1 MSEQPELAAEPG
13 LAAVPPGDGELG
25 SAAPLTGSERFLRA
39 FLQHRPA
46 VVSAGYLALLVL
58 VALFGLY
65 LVPHDPLVIDLTR
78 TFEGPSLE
86 YWLGTDHLGRST
98 LARIV
103 AATAVA
109 LKAAALGV
117 GIALGLGA
125 PLGLLSGYFG
135 GWWDRISMRIV
146 EAIIA
151 LPALLVAIAILAIL
165 GPSLTNAMI
174 ALGIAN
180 ATAFFRLMR
189 GTALEVREAVYV
201 DAARVSGAAAG
212 RILFRH
218 VLPNVTGPLTVQT
231 TLTFAYVL
239 LAEAGLSYIGL
250 GVQPPEASWGVML
263 STAQNYLH
271 QHPFMVAPPGLMIVF
286 SVLAFNLVGDGLR
299 DALSRVEARP
309 ANGRRPGSTGAA
321 PRSRERADDAAG
333 APLLQ
338 VSDLAVQFPAPR
350 GGDLTVVSGVG
361 FEMHAGRTV
370 GLVGESGCGKSVTA
384 MAVMGLLGETGRIV
398 SGSIRFDGR
407 ELVGMPPA
415 ELNRIRGDEIG
426 MIFQEPGASL
436 NPAFTVK
443 HQIAEA
449 LRVHEGMTRR
459 QAGARSIEL
468 LDHVGIP
475 GAAQRAD
482 DYPHQFSGGMA
493 QRAMIAMALACNPKL
508 LIADEP
514 TTALDVTIQAQ
525 VLDLLT
531 ALQEEH
537 GMAILLITHDL
548 GVIADMCDEA
558 LVMYA
563 GMIVERGPA
572 EPLLA
577 APAHPYTN
585 GLLASMP
592 QSGPRA
598 RPQVAL
604 ELPLRE
610 NSSAGEDQG
619 PAPRRQTL
627 PQIPGR
633 VPPAWAWPEGCRF
646 HPRCPH
652 AGPACA
658 AGDIPL
664 HAVAPERAARC
675 ARLDEI
681 DPAEGW

>member
-1 MSEQPELAAEPG
+1 MSEQPAATVETG
-13 LAAVPPGDGELG
+13 LPIAPPGVDAAMG

-46 VVSAGYLALLVL
+46 VLSAAYLALLVL
-58 VALFGLY
+58 VALFGLH
-65 LVPHDPLVIDLTR
+65 LVPQDPLVIDLTR

-86 YWLGTDHLGRST
+86 HWLGTDHLGRST

-201 DAARVSGAAAG
+201 DAARVSGAATA
-212 RILFRH
+212 RILMRH

-263 STAQNYLH
+263 ATAQNYLH

-309 ANGRRPGSTGAA
+309 AEARRKRAAAQVAARA
-321 PRSRERADDAAG
+321 PRAARDADT
-333 APLLQ
+333 APLLSI
-338 VSDLAVQFPAPR
+338 SDLEVRFPAPR
-350 GGDLTVVSGVG
+350 GGELTVVSGVG
-361 FEMHAGRTV
+361 FEMQAGRTV

-384 MAVMGLLGETGRIV
+384 MAVMGLLGETGSITA
-398 SGSIRFDGR
+398 GSIRFDGR
-407 ELVGMPPA
+407 ELVGMPQA

-459 QAGARSIEL
+459 QAAARAVEM

-563 GMIVERGPA
+563 GMIVEQGPVG
-572 EPLLA
+572 PLLSE
-577 APAHPYTN
+577 PAHPYTN

-592 QSGPRA
+592 QGGPR
-598 RPQVAL
+598 
-604 ELPLRE
+604 RE
-610 NSSAGEDQG
+610 A
-619 PAPRRQTL
+619 L

-652 AGPACA
+652 AGPACE

-664 HAVAPERAARC
+664 HPIAPERAARC

-681 DPAEGW
+681 DPREGW

>member
-1 MSEQPELAAEPG
+1 MSEQPELATEPG

-309 ANGRRPGSTGAA
+309 ASRRRPGAPATA
-321 PRSRERADDAAG
+321 PRPREGADDAA

-338 VSDLAVQFPAPR
+338 IADLSVQFPAPR
-350 GGDLTVVSGVG
+350 GGELTVVSGVS
-361 FEMHAGRTV
+361 FEMYAGRTL

-592 QSGPRA
+592 QSGPR
-598 RPQVAL
+598 RK
-604 ELPLRE
+604 
-610 NSSAGEDQG
+610 
-619 PAPRRQTL
+619 TL

-652 AGPACA
+652 AGPACV

-681 DPAEGW
+681 DLFQRGASPSRSPGEGW

>member
-1 MSEQPELAAEPG
+1 MSERAPVPADPPLALDFVADD
-13 LAAVPPGDGELG
+13 AQA
-25 SAAPLTGSERFLRA
+25 AAPLTGRERFLRA
-39 FLQHRPA
+39 FLAHRPA
-46 VVSAGYLALLVL
+46 VASAGYLALLVL
-58 VALFGLY
+58 IALVGIEIA
-65 LVPHDPLVIDLTR
+65 PHDPLAIDLTR
-78 TFEGPSLE
+78 TFEAPSAE
-86 YWLGTDHLGRST
+86 HWLGTDHLGRST
-98 LARIV
+98 AARTV

-125 PLGLLSGYFG
+125 PLGLLVGYFG

-146 EAIIA
+146 EAVIA

-201 DAARVSGAAAG
+201 DAARVSGAATL
-212 RILFRH
+212 RILLRH

-250 GVQPPEASWGVML
+250 GVQPPESSWGAML
-263 STAQNYLH
+263 ATAQNYLH

-286 SVLAFNLVGDGLR
+286 TVLAFNLLGDGLR

-309 ANGRRPGSTGAA
+309 TNGRGRRPADVSRPLATAATDTGS
-321 PRSRERADDAAG
+321 E
-333 APLLQ
+333 APLLRI
-338 VSDLAVQFPAPR
+338 SDLEVRFPAPR
-350 GGDLTVVSGVG
+350 GGELTVVSGVG
-361 FEMHAGRTV
+361 FEMLAGRTV

-384 MAVMGLLGETGRIV
+384 MAVMGLLGESGRV
-398 SGSIRFDGR
+398 TAGSIRFDGR
-407 ELVGMPPA
+407 ELVGLPQA
-415 ELNRIRGDEIG
+415 ELNRLRGDEIG
-426 MIFQEPGASL
+426 MIFQEPAASL

-443 HQIAEA
+443 HQIGEA

-459 QAGARSIEL
+459 QAHARAVEL

-493 QRAMIAMALACNPKL
+493 QRAMIAMALACSPKL

-563 GMIVERGPA
+563 GQIVERGA
-572 EPLLA
+572 TEPLLR

-592 QSGPRA
+592 QSGPRRA
-598 RPQVAL
+598 A
-604 ELPLRE
+604 
-610 NSSAGEDQG
+610 
-619 PAPRRQTL
+619 L

-633 VPPAWAWPEGCRF
+633 VPPAWAWPAGCRF

-652 AGPACA
+652 ARPACA
-658 AGDIPL
+658 TGNIALRELGPG
-664 HAVAPERAARC
+664 RSARC
-675 ARLDEI
+675 ARLDDI
-681 DPAEGW
+681 DPSAGWG

>member
-1 MSEQPELAAEPG
+1 MS
-13 LAAVPPGDGELG
+13 DT
-25 SAAPLTGSERFLRA
+25 AAPLTGSERFLRA

-46 VVSAGYLALLVL
+46 VVSAGYLGVLVL
-58 VALFGLY
+58 IALFGLY
-65 LVPHDPLVIDLTR
+65 VLPQDPLAIDLAR
-78 TFEGPSLE
+78 TFEGPSAE
-86 YWLGTDHLGRST
+86 HWLGTDHLGRST

-125 PLGLLSGYFG
+125 PLGLISGYFG

-201 DAARVSGAAAG
+201 DAARVSGAATV

-231 TLTFAYVL
+231 TLAFAYVL
-239 LAEAGLSYIGL
+239 LAEAGLSFIGL

-263 STAQNYLH
+263 ATAQNYLH

-286 SVLAFNLVGDGLR
+286 SVLAFNLLGDGLR
-299 DALSRVEARP
+299 DALARVEARTTRASRRP
-309 ANGRRPGSTGAA
+309 IDVPGRRDEA
-321 PRSRERADDAAG
+321 DAAG
-333 APLLQ
+333 PLLT
-338 VSDLAVQFPAPR
+338 VSDLSVQFPAPR
-350 GGDLTVVSGVG
+350 GGELTVVSGVG
-361 FEMHAGRTV
+361 FEMLAGRTL

-384 MAVMGLLGETGRIV
+384 MAVMGLLGETGRIA
-398 SGSIRFDGR
+398 SGSIRFHGR
-407 ELVGMPPA
+407 ELVGMGAA
-415 ELNRIRGDEIG
+415 ELNRIRGAEIG
-426 MIFQEPGASL
+426 MIFQEPSASL

-459 QAGARSIEL
+459 QAGARAVEL

-475 GAAQRAD
+475 GAARRAD

-592 QSGPRA
+592 ESGPR
-598 RPQVAL
+598 
-604 ELPLRE
+604 RE
-610 NSSAGEDQG
+610 A
-619 PAPRRQTL
+619 L

-633 VPPAWAWPEGCRF
+633 VPPAWAWPQGCRF

-652 AGPACA
+652 AGPACTSA
-658 AGDIPL
+658 DIPFRTIAPQR
-664 HAVAPERAARC
+664 AVRC
-675 ARLDEI
+675 AREGEI

>member
-1 MSEQPELAAEPG
+1 MSDQPAVATDTGLPAAALQED
-13 LAAVPPGDGELG
+13 AAMG

-46 VVSAGYLALLVL
+46 VISAGYLALLVV

-78 TFEGPSLE
+78 TFEGPSWE
-86 YWLGTDHLGRST
+86 HWLGTDHLGRST

-135 GWWDRISMRIV
+135 GWWDRIAMRIV

-189 GTALEVREAVYV
+189 GVALEVREAVYV
-201 DAARVSGAAAG
+201 DAARVSGAATA
-212 RILFRH
+212 RILLRH
-218 VLPNVTGPLTVQT
+218 VLPNVTGPLTIQT

-271 QHPFMVAPPGLMIVF
+271 QHPFMVWPPGLMIVF

-309 ANGRRPGSTGAA
+309 AEGPRKRSGA
-321 PRSRERADDAAG
+321 EIVAG
-333 APLLQ
+333 APRTAGGADAAPVLSI
-338 VSDLAVQFPAPR
+338 SDLEVRFPAPR

-384 MAVMGLLGETGRIV
+384 MAVMGLLGETGRITA
-398 SGSIRFDGR
+398 GSIRFDGR

-459 QAGARSIEL
+459 QAGARAVEL

-493 QRAMIAMALACNPKL
+493 QRAMIAMALACSPKL

-548 GVIADMCDEA
+548 GVIADMCEEA

-563 GMIVERGPA
+563 GMIVEQGPVG
-572 EPLLA
+572 PLLST
-577 APAHPYTN
+577 PAHPYTN
-585 GLLASMP
+585 GLLSSMP
-592 QSGPRA
+592 QSGPR
-598 RPQVAL
+598 
-604 ELPLRE
+604 RE
-610 NSSAGEDQG
+610 PSAGEREG
-619 PAPRRQTL
+619 PAPRKKAL

-652 AGPACA
+652 ARPACE
-658 AGDIPL
+658 AGDVPL
-664 HAVAPERAARC
+664 RPVAPERAARC
-675 ARLDEI
+675 VRLDEI
-681 DPAEGW
+681 DPREGW

>member
-1 MSEQPELAAEPG
+1 MRAIALRSLREFAARILPAKSAG
-13 LAAVPPGDGELG
+13 AV
-25 SAAPLTGSERFLRA
+25 APLTGSERFLRA
-39 FLQHRPA
+39 LAQHRPA
-46 VVSAGYLALLVL
+46 VVSACYLCLLIFI
-58 VALFGLY
+58 ALFGLHV
-65 LVPHDPLVIDLTR
+65 LPHDPLAIDLAR
-78 TFEGPSLE
+78 TFEGPSAE
-86 YWLGTDHLGRST
+86 HWLGTDHLGRST

-125 PLGLLSGYFG
+125 PLGLISGYFG

-201 DAARVSGAAAG
+201 DAAKVSGAATV
-212 RILFRH
+212 RILLRH

-231 TLTFAYVL
+231 TLAFAYVL
-239 LAEAGLSYIGL
+239 LAEAGLSFIGL

-263 STAQNYLH
+263 ATAQNYLH

-286 SVLAFNLVGDGLR
+286 SVLAFNLLGDGLR
-299 DALSRVEARP
+299 DALARVEARTTHR
-309 ANGRRPGSTGAA
+309 GRRPAVL
-321 PRSRERADDAAG
+321 PSRRDGADDTATG
-333 APLLQ
+333 PLLT
-338 VSDLAVQFPAPR
+338 VSDLSVQFPAPR

-361 FEMHAGRTV
+361 FEMHAGCTL

-407 ELVGMPPA
+407 ELVGMAPA
-415 ELNRIRGDEIG
+415 ELNRIRGAEIG
-426 MIFQEPGASL
+426 MIFQEPSASL

-459 QAGARSIEL
+459 QAGARAIEL

-475 GAAQRAD
+475 GAARRAD
-482 DYPHQFSGGMA
+482 DFPHQFSGGMA

-537 GMAILLITHDL
+537 DMAILLITHDL

-577 APAHPYTN
+577 APRHPYTN

-592 QSGPRA
+592 EGGPR
-598 RPQVAL
+598 
-604 ELPLRE
+604 RE
-610 NSSAGEDQG
+610 A
-619 PAPRRQTL
+619 L

-633 VPPAWAWPEGCRF
+633 VPPAWAWPQGCRF

-652 AGPACA
+652 AGPACTSA
-658 AGDIPL
+658 DIPL
-664 HAVAPERAARC
+664 RMIAPQRTVRC
-675 ARLDEI
+675 ARQGEI

>member
-1 MSEQPELAAEPG
+1 MSEQHAVATDTGHPLAPLDQDEAM
-13 LAAVPPGDGELG
+13 G

-46 VVSAGYLALLVL
+46 VISAGYLALLVV

-78 TFEGPSLE
+78 TFEGPSWE
-86 YWLGTDHLGRST
+86 HWLGTDHLGRST

-109 LKAAALGV
+109 LKAASLGV

-135 GWWDRISMRIV
+135 GGWDRIAMRIV

-201 DAARVSGAAAG
+201 DAARVSGAATA
-212 RILFRH
+212 RILLRH

-263 STAQNYLH
+263 ATAQNYLH

-299 DALSRVEARP
+299 DALSRVEAHP
-309 ANGRRPGSTGAA
+309 AEGRRKRASPVAPPAA
-321 PRSRERADDAAG
+321 PQPGRDADV
-333 APLLQ
+333 APLLSI
-338 VSDLAVQFPAPR
+338 SDLEVRFPAPR

-361 FEMHAGRTV
+361 FEMQAGRTV

-384 MAVMGLLGETGRIV
+384 MAVMGLLGETGRIAA
-398 SGSIRFDGR
+398 GSIRFDGR

-415 ELNRIRGDEIG
+415 ELNRIRGDAIG

-459 QAGARSIEL
+459 QAGARAIEL
-468 LDHVGIP
+468 LEHVGIP

-493 QRAMIAMALACNPKL
+493 QRAMIAMALACSPKL

-548 GVIADMCDEA
+548 GVIADMCEEA

-563 GMIVERGPA
+563 GMIVEQGPVG
-572 EPLLA
+572 PLLST
-577 APAHPYTN
+577 PAHPYTN
-585 GLLASMP
+585 GLLSSMP
-592 QSGPRA
+592 QSGPR
-598 RPQVAL
+598 
-604 ELPLRE
+604 RE
-610 NSSAGEDQG
+610 PSAGEPEG
-619 PAPRRQTL
+619 LAPRKRAL

-652 AGPACA
+652 AGPACE

-664 HAVAPERAARC
+664 RPVAPERAARC
-675 ARLDEI
+675 VRLDEI
-681 DPAEGW
+681 DPRQGW

>member
-309 ANGRRPGSTGAA
+309 VKGRRPGAPAVA
-321 PRSRERADDAAG
+321 PRPREGADDAA
-333 APLLQ
+333 APLLRIA
-338 VSDLAVQFPAPR
+338 DLSVQFPAPR
-350 GGDLTVVSGVG
+350 GGELTVVSGVS
-361 FEMHAGRTV
+361 FEMYAGRTL

-449 LRVHEGMTRR
+449 LRVHEGMTPR

-592 QSGPRA
+592 QSGPR
-598 RPQVAL
+598 RK
-604 ELPLRE
+604 
-610 NSSAGEDQG
+610 
-619 PAPRRQTL
+619 TL

-652 AGPACA
+652 AGPACV

-681 DPAEGW
+681 DLFQRGASPSRSPGEDW

>member
-1 MSEQPELAAEPG
+1 MSAPRAA
-13 LAAVPPGDGELG
+13 AAPLEDEAMG
-25 SAAPLTGSERFLRA
+25 SAAPLRGSERFLRA

-46 VVSAGYLALLVL
+46 VVSAGYLAALVL
-58 VALFGLY
+58 IALAGLHV
-65 LVPHDPLVIDLTR
+65 VPQDPLTIDLAR
-78 TFEGPSLE
+78 TFEGPSAE
-86 YWLGTDHLGRST
+86 HWLGTDHLGRST

-135 GWWDRISMRIV
+135 GWWDRIAMRVV

-174 ALGIAN
+174 ALGVAN

-189 GTALEVREAVYV
+189 ATALEVREAVYV
-201 DAARVSGAAAG
+201 DAARVSGAATA
-212 RILFRH
+212 RILLRH

-239 LAEAGLSYIGL
+239 LAEAGLSFIGL

-263 STAQNYLH
+263 ATAQNYLH
-271 QHPFMVAPPGLMIVF
+271 HHPFMVAPPGLMIVF

-299 DALSRVEARP
+299 DALARVEVHP
-309 ANGRRPGSTGAA
+309 AAA
-321 PRSRERADDAAG
+321 HKPAGGVG
-333 APLLQ
+333 APGRLAEISAAEDTPILVVRDLE
-338 VSDLAVQFPAPR
+338 VSFPAPR
-350 GGDLTVVSGVG
+350 GGELTVVSGVG
-361 FEMHAGRTV
+361 FEVGAGRTV

-384 MAVMGLLGETGRIV
+384 MAIMGLLGEAGRIGR
-398 SGSIRFDGR
+398 GSIRFAGR
-407 ELVGMPPA
+407 ELVGMPRS
-415 ELNRIRGDEIG
+415 ELNRIRGDEIA
-426 MIFQEPGASL
+426 MIFQEPSASL
-436 NPAFTVK
+436 NPAFTVR
-443 HQIAEA
+443 HQITET
-449 LRVHEGMTRR
+449 LRVHERLTRR
-459 QAGARSIEL
+459 QAAARAVEL

-475 GAAQRAD
+475 SAAQRAD

-577 APAHPYTN
+577 EPAHPYTN

-592 QSGPRA
+592 QGGA
-598 RPQVAL
+598 RQEA
-604 ELPLRE
+604 
-610 NSSAGEDQG
+610 
-619 PAPRRQTL
+619 L
-627 PQIPGR
+627 PQIGGT
-633 VPPAWAWPEGCRF
+633 VPPAWAWPQGCRF

-652 AGPACA
+652 ASAECTN
-658 AGDIPL
+658 GDIAL
-664 HAVAPERAARC
+664 REVATERAARC
-675 ARLDEI
+675 VRLAEI

>member
-1 MSEQPELAAEPG
+1 MSAPRAA
-13 LAAVPPGDGELG
+13 AAPLEDDAMG

-46 VVSAGYLALLVL
+46 VVSAGYLTALVL
-58 VALFGLY
+58 IALAGLHV
-65 LVPHDPLVIDLTR
+65 VPQDPLTIDLAR
-78 TFEGPSLE
+78 TFEGPSAE
-86 YWLGTDHLGRST
+86 HWLGTDHLGRST

-135 GWWDRISMRIV
+135 GWWDRIAMRVV

-174 ALGIAN
+174 ALGVAN

-189 GTALEVREAVYV
+189 ATALEVREAVYV
-201 DAARVSGAAAG
+201 DAARVSGAATA
-212 RILFRH
+212 RILMRH

-239 LAEAGLSYIGL
+239 LAEAGLSFIGL

-263 STAQNYLH
+263 ATAQNYLH
-271 QHPFMVAPPGLMIVF
+271 HHPFMVAPPGLMIVF

-299 DALSRVEARP
+299 DALARVEVHP
-309 ANGRRPGSTGAA
+309 AAA
-321 PRSRERADDAAG
+321 YKPAGGVG
-333 APLLQ
+333 APGRLAEIPAAEDTPILVVRDLE
-338 VSDLAVQFPAPR
+338 VSFPAPR
-350 GGDLTVVSGVG
+350 GGELTVVSGVD
-361 FEMHAGRTV
+361 FEVRAGRTV

-384 MAVMGLLGETGRIV
+384 MAIMGLLGEAGRIGR
-398 SGSIRFDGR
+398 GSIRFAGR
-407 ELVGMPPA
+407 ELAGMPRS
-415 ELNRIRGDEIG
+415 ELNRIRGDEIA
-426 MIFQEPGASL
+426 MIFQEPSASL
-436 NPAFTVK
+436 NPAFTVR
-443 HQIAEA
+443 HQITET
-449 LRVHEGMTRR
+449 LRVHERLTRR
-459 QAGARSIEL
+459 QASARAVEL

-577 APAHPYTN
+577 EPAHPYTN

-592 QSGPRA
+592 QG
-598 RPQVAL
+598 
-604 ELPLRE
+604 
-610 NSSAGEDQG
+610 GT
-619 PAPRRQTL
+619 RQEAL
-627 PQIPGR
+627 PQIGGT
-633 VPPAWAWPEGCRF
+633 VPPAWAWPQGCRF

-652 AGPACA
+652 ASAECTN
-658 AGDIPL
+658 GDIAL
-664 HAVAPERAARC
+664 GEVATERAARC
-675 ARLDEI
+675 VRLAEI

>member
-309 ANGRRPGSTGAA
+309 VKGRRPGAPAVA
-321 PRSRERADDAAG
+321 PRPREGADDAA
-333 APLLQ
+333 APLLRIA
-338 VSDLAVQFPAPR
+338 DLSVQFPAPR
-350 GGDLTVVSGVG
+350 GGELTVVSGVS
-361 FEMHAGRTV
+361 FEMYAGRTL

-449 LRVHEGMTRR
+449 LRVHEGMTPR

-592 QSGPRA
+592 QSGPR
-598 RPQVAL
+598 RK
-604 ELPLRE
+604 
-610 NSSAGEDQG
+610 
-619 PAPRRQTL
+619 TL

-652 AGPACA
+652 AGPACV

-681 DPAEGW
+681 DLFQRGASPSRSPGEGW